1 MFPSDTVI
9 RQIEAEYEKFKADK
23 LQKMENIY
31 QLS

>member
-9 RQIEAEYEKFKADK
+9 RQIEAEYEKYKAAK
-23 LQKMENIY
+23 LVQLENIY